1 MIGVSTGIIELRG
14 RYGIAQLRADAP
26 ADLVARLR
34 ELLEGADGA
43 GDPGRGAVRA
53 DGGPGRGAVRNGDPG
68 PTAPLRPGSE
78 DDPGPTAP
86 LRPDAEADAWAAAVL
101 YASASTADAPQEAP
115 DASDRVEESPET
127 ITWSEEDE
135 ARASA
140 ATTGVWVSSSEPA
153 APPSSSLPRYPEP
166 EPGSGRR
173 RRRPGAATPGAAS
186 RRPPSPAESARPPRH
201 PSWADQ
207 HRLAP
212 TEVISSSGAS
222 ASGASASGA
231 SAPTAGYMTFT
242 RSQDA
247 GAMSAPQSVVPLVWA
262 SVCAAGHVNPPDAP
276 GCLSCSAPLTGE
288 RRQVPLPV
296 LATLV
301 LSTGWSVPVRG
312 EIIIGRA
319 PRARPGCA
327 PGTSL
332 VQVPSPT
339 QTVSRSHLQVTTA
352 GWSVLA
358 LDLDSNNGTV
368 LARPGMSPVLLATS
382 LPTPLFVGDLLDVG
396 DGVTLRIDPPL

>member
-1 MIGVSTGIIELRG
+1 MIGVSSGIIELRG
-14 RYGIAQLRADAP
+14 RYGVAQLRADAP

-43 GDPGRGAVRA
+43 SDPGRGAVRA

-86 LRPDAEADAWAAAVL
+86 LRPDA
-101 YASASTADAPQEAP
+101 STADAPQEAP
-115 DASDRVEESPET
+115 NASDRVEESPET

-140 ATTGVWVSSSEPA
+140 ATTGVWVPSSEPA
-153 APPSSSLPRYPEP
+153 TPPPSSSSPAYPEP

-186 RRPPSPAESARPPRH
+186 RRPSSPAEPARPPRR
-201 PSWADQ
+201 PPWADQ
-207 HRLAP
+207 HRPAP
-212 TEVISSSGAS
+212 TEVISSGAS

-231 SAPTAGYMTFT
+231 SAPTAGYMTFA

-358 LDLDSNNGTV
+358 LDLGSNNGTV

>member
-1 MIGVSTGIIELRG
+1 MIGASTGIIELRG
-14 RYGIAQLRADAP
+14 RYGVAQLRADAP

-34 ELLEGADGA
+34 ELLEGDDGA
-43 GDPGRGAVRA
+43 ADDPRDDAARDGIVRD
-53 DGGPGRGAVRNGDPG
+53 DG
-68 PTAPLRPGSE
+68 
-78 DDPGPTAP
+78 PGPTAP
-86 LRPDAEADAWAAAVL
+86 LRPDVEADAWAAAVL

-115 DASDRVEESPET
+115 SASSRAEESPET

-140 ATTGVWVSSSEPA
+140 AATGVWVPSSEPS
-153 APPSSSLPRYPEP
+153 APPSSAPTYPEP

-173 RRRPGAATPGAAS
+173 RRRAGAVTPGAAS
-186 RRPPSPAESARPPRH
+186 RRPPSPAEPERPSRRTP
-201 PSWADQ
+201 WVDQ
-207 HRLAP
+207 HRPAP
-212 TEVISSSGAS
+212 TEVIS
-222 ASGASASGA
+222 SGASASGA
-231 SAPTAGYMTFT
+231 SAPTAGYMTFA

-339 QTVSRSHLQVTTA
+339 QTISRSHLQVMTA

-382 LPTPLFVGDLLDVG
+382 FPTPLFVGDLLDVG

>member
-34 ELLEGADGA
+34 ELLEG
-43 GDPGRGAVRA
+43 A

-201 PSWADQ
+201 TSWADQ
-207 HRLAP
+207 HQPAP
-212 TEVISSSGAS
+212 TEVISS
-222 ASGASASGA
+222 SGASASGA

>member
-1 MIGVSTGIIELRG
+1 MIGVSSGIIELRG
-14 RYGIAQLRADAP
+14 RYGVAQLRADAP

-43 GDPGRGAVRA
+43 R
-53 DGGPGRGAVRNGDPG
+53 DGVVRNSDPG
-68 PTAPLRPGSE
+68 PTAPLR
-78 DDPGPTAP
+78 A
-86 LRPDAEADAWAAAVL
+86 DAEADAWAAAVM

-115 DASDRVEESPET
+115 NASDRVEESPET

-140 ATTGVWVSSSEPA
+140 ATTGVWVPSSEPA
-153 APPSSSLPRYPEP
+153 TPPPASSSPAYPEP

-186 RRPPSPAESARPPRH
+186 RRPSSPAESVRPPRR
-201 PSWADQ
+201 PPWADQ
-207 HRLAP
+207 HRPAP
-212 TEVISSSGAS
+212 TEVIS
-222 ASGASASGA
+222 SGASASGA
-231 SAPTAGYMTFT
+231 SAPTAGYMTFA

>member
-1 MIGVSTGIIELRG
+1 MIGVSSGIIELRG
-14 RYGIAQLRADAP
+14 RYGVAQLRADAP

-43 GDPGRGAVRA
+43 
-53 DGGPGRGAVRNGDPG
+53 DGGPGRGAARADGARDGVVRNSDPG
-68 PTAPLRPGSE
+68 PTAPLR
-78 DDPGPTAP
+78 A
-86 LRPDAEADAWAAAVL
+86 DAEAGAWAAAVM

-115 DASDRVEESPET
+115 NASDRVEESPET

-140 ATTGVWVSSSEPA
+140 ATTGVWVPSSEPVTP
-153 APPSSSLPRYPEP
+153 PPSSSSPAYPEP

-186 RRPPSPAESARPPRH
+186 RRPSSPAEPARPPRR
-201 PSWADQ
+201 PPWADQ
-207 HRLAP
+207 HRPAP
-212 TEVISSSGAS
+212 TEVIS
-222 ASGASASGA
+222 SGASASGA
-231 SAPTAGYMTFT
+231 SAPTAGYMTFA

-358 LDLDSNNGTV
+358 LDLGSNNGTV

>member
-1 MIGVSTGIIELRG
+1 MIGVSSGIIELRG
-14 RYGIAQLRADAP
+14 RYGVAQLRADAP

-43 GDPGRGAVRA
+43 DGAR
-53 DGGPGRGAVRNGDPG
+53 DGVVRNSDPG
-68 PTAPLRPGSE
+68 PTAPLRADAE
-78 DDPGPTAP
+78 DDPGPASP
-86 LRPDAEADAWAAAVL
+86 LRADAEAGAWAAAVM

-115 DASDRVEESPET
+115 NASDRVEESPET

-140 ATTGVWVSSSEPA
+140 ATTGVWVPSSEPA
-153 APPSSSLPRYPEP
+153 TPPPSSSSPAYPEP

-186 RRPPSPAESARPPRH
+186 RRPSSPAEPARPPRR
-201 PSWADQ
+201 PPWADQ
-207 HRLAP
+207 HRPAP
-212 TEVISSSGAS
+212 TEVIS
-222 ASGASASGA
+222 SGASASGA
-231 SAPTAGYMTFT
+231 SAPTAGYMTFA

-358 LDLDSNNGTV
+358 LDLGSNNGTV

>member
-1 MIGVSTGIIELRG
+1 MIGASTGIIELRG
-14 RYGIAQLRADAP
+14 RYGVAQLRADAP

-34 ELLEGADGA
+34 ELLEGDDGA
-43 GDPGRGAVRA
+43 GDDPRDDAARDGIVRD
-53 DGGPGRGAVRNGDPG
+53 DG
-68 PTAPLRPGSE
+68 
-78 DDPGPTAP
+78 PGPTAP
-86 LRPDAEADAWAAAVL
+86 LRPDVEADAWAAAVL

-115 DASDRVEESPET
+115 SASSRAEESPET

-140 ATTGVWVSSSEPA
+140 AATGVWVPSSEPS
-153 APPSSSLPRYPEP
+153 APPSSAPTYPEP

-173 RRRPGAATPGAAS
+173 RRRAGAATPGAAP
-186 RRPPSPAESARPPRH
+186 RRPPSPAEPERPSRRTP
-201 PSWADQ
+201 WVDQ
-207 HRLAP
+207 HRPAP
-212 TEVISSSGAS
+212 TEVISSGAS
-222 ASGASASGA
+222 AA
-231 SAPTAGYMTFT
+231 TAGYVTFT
-242 RSQDA
+242 RSQDD

>member
-1 MIGVSTGIIELRG
+1 MIGVSSGIIELRG
-14 RYGIAQLRADAP
+14 RYGVAQLRADAP

-43 GDPGRGAVRA
+43 DGAR
-53 DGGPGRGAVRNGDPG
+53 DGVVRNSDPG
-68 PTAPLRPGSE
+68 PTAPLRADAE

-86 LRPDAEADAWAAAVL
+86 LRPDAEAGAWAAAVM

-115 DASDRVEESPET
+115 NASDRVEESPET

-140 ATTGVWVSSSEPA
+140 AATGVWVPSSEPS
-153 APPSSSLPRYPEP
+153 APPSSAPTYPEP

-173 RRRPGAATPGAAS
+173 RRRAGAATPGAAS

-207 HRLAP
+207 HRPAP

-231 SAPTAGYMTFT
+231 SASGASASGASAPTAGYMTFA

>member
-1 MIGVSTGIIELRG
+1 MIGVSSGIIELRG
-14 RYGIAQLRADAP
+14 RYGVAQLRADAP

-43 GDPGRGAVRA
+43 R
-53 DGGPGRGAVRNGDPG
+53 DGVVRNSDPG
-68 PTAPLRPGSE
+68 PTAPLRADAE
-78 DDPGPTAP
+78 DDLGPTGP
-86 LRPDAEADAWAAAVL
+86 LRADAEAGAWAAAVM

-115 DASDRVEESPET
+115 NASDRVEESPET

-140 ATTGVWVSSSEPA
+140 ATTGVWVPSSEPA
-153 APPSSSLPRYPEP
+153 TPPPSSSSPAYPEP

-173 RRRPGAATPGAAS
+173 RRRPGAATPGAAP
-186 RRPPSPAESARPPRH
+186 RRPSSPAEPARPPRR
-201 PSWADQ
+201 PPWADQ
-207 HRLAP
+207 HRPAP
-212 TEVISSSGAS
+212 TEVIS
-222 ASGASASGA
+222 SGASASGA
-231 SAPTAGYMTFT
+231 SAPTAGYMTFAH
-242 RSQDA
+242 SQDA

-358 LDLDSNNGTV
+358 LDLGSNNGTV

>member
-1 MIGVSTGIIELRG
+1 MIGVSSGIIELRG
-14 RYGIAQLRADAP
+14 RYGVAQLRADAP

-43 GDPGRGAVRA
+43 
-53 DGGPGRGAVRNGDPG
+53 DGGPGRGAARADGARDGVVRNSDPG
-68 PTAPLRPGSE
+68 PTAPLR
-78 DDPGPTAP
+78 A
-86 LRPDAEADAWAAAVL
+86 DAEADAWAAAVM

-115 DASDRVEESPET
+115 NASDRVEESPET

-201 PSWADQ
+201 TSWADQ
-207 HRLAP
+207 HQPAP

-222 ASGASASGA
+222 ASGASA
-231 SAPTAGYMTFT
+231 PTAGYMTFA

-358 LDLDSNNGTV
+358 LDLGSNNGTV

>member
-1 MIGVSTGIIELRG
+1 MIGVSSGIIELRG
-14 RYGIAQLRADAP
+14 RYGVAQLRADAP

-43 GDPGRGAVRA
+43 R
-53 DGGPGRGAVRNGDPG
+53 DGVVRNSDPG
-68 PTAPLRPGSE
+68 PTAPLRADAE
-78 DDPGPTAP
+78 DDPGPDGP
-86 LRPDAEADAWAAAVL
+86 LRADAEAGAWAAAVM

-115 DASDRVEESPET
+115 NASDRVEESPET

-140 ATTGVWVSSSEPA
+140 ATTGVWVPSSEPA
-153 APPSSSLPRYPEP
+153 TPPPASSSPAYPEP

-186 RRPPSPAESARPPRH
+186 RRPSSPAESARPPRH

-207 HRLAP
+207 HRPAP

-358 LDLDSNNGTV
+358 LDLGSNNGTV

>member
-1 MIGVSTGIIELRG
+1 MIGVSSGIIELRG
-14 RYGIAQLRADAP
+14 RYGVAQLRADAP

-43 GDPGRGAVRA
+43 R
-53 DGGPGRGAVRNGDPG
+53 DGVVRNSDPG
-68 PTAPLRPGSE
+68 PTAPLR
-78 DDPGPTAP
+78 A
-86 LRPDAEADAWAAAVL
+86 DAEAGAWAAAVM

-115 DASDRVEESPET
+115 NASDRVEESPET

-140 ATTGVWVSSSEPA
+140 ATTGVWVPSSEPA
-153 APPSSSLPRYPEP
+153 TPPPSSSSPAYPEP

-186 RRPPSPAESARPPRH
+186 RRPSSPAEPARPPRR
-201 PSWADQ
+201 PPWADQ
-207 HRLAP
+207 HRPAP
-212 TEVISSSGAS
+212 TEVIS
-222 ASGASASGA
+222 SGASASGA
-231 SAPTAGYMTFT
+231 SAPTAGYMTFA

-358 LDLDSNNGTV
+358 LDLGSNNGTV

>member
-1 MIGVSTGIIELRG
+1 MIGVSSGIIELRG
-14 RYGIAQLRADAP
+14 RYGVAQLRADAP

-43 GDPGRGAVRA
+43 ADDPRDDAARDGIVRD
-53 DGGPGRGAVRNGDPG
+53 DG
-68 PTAPLRPGSE
+68 
-78 DDPGPTAP
+78 PGPTAP
-86 LRPDAEADAWAAAVL
+86 LRPDVEADAWAAAVL

-115 DASDRVEESPET
+115 SASSRAEESPET

-140 ATTGVWVSSSEPA
+140 AATGVWVPSSEPS
-153 APPSSSLPRYPEP
+153 APPSSAPTYPEP

-173 RRRPGAATPGAAS
+173 RRRAGAATPGAAS
-186 RRPPSPAESARPPRH
+186 RRPPSPAEPERPSRRTP
-201 PSWADQ
+201 WVDQ
-207 HRLAP
+207 HRPAP
-212 TEVISSSGAS
+212 TEVIS
-222 ASGASASGA
+222 SGASASGA
-231 SAPTAGYMTFT
+231 SAPTAGYMTFA

-358 LDLDSNNGTV
+358 LDLGSNNGTV

>member
-1 MIGVSTGIIELRG
+1 MIGVSSGIIELRG
-14 RYGIAQLRADAP
+14 RYGVAQLRADAP

-43 GDPGRGAVRA
+43 
-53 DGGPGRGAVRNGDPG
+53 DGGPGRGAARADGARDGVVRNSDPG
-68 PTAPLRPGSE
+68 PTAPLR
-78 DDPGPTAP
+78 A
-86 LRPDAEADAWAAAVL
+86 DAEADAWAAAVM

-115 DASDRVEESPET
+115 NASDRVEESPET

-140 ATTGVWVSSSEPA
+140 ATTGVWVPSSEPA
-153 APPSSSLPRYPEP
+153 TPPPASSSPAYPEP

-186 RRPPSPAESARPPRH
+186 RRPSSPAEPARPPRR
-201 PSWADQ
+201 PPWADQ
-207 HRLAP
+207 HRPAP
-212 TEVISSSGAS
+212 TEVIS
-222 ASGASASGA
+222 SGASASGA
-231 SAPTAGYMTFT
+231 SAPTAGYMTFA

-358 LDLDSNNGTV
+358 LDLGSNNGTV

>member
-1 MIGVSTGIIELRG
+1 MIGVSSGIIELRG
-14 RYGIAQLRADAP
+14 RYGVAQLRADAP

-43 GDPGRGAVRA
+43 
-53 DGGPGRGAVRNGDPG
+53 DGGPGRGAARADGARDGVVRNSDPG
-68 PTAPLRPGSE
+68 PTAPLR
-78 DDPGPTAP
+78 A
-86 LRPDAEADAWAAAVL
+86 DAEADAWAAAVM

-115 DASDRVEESPET
+115 NASDRVEESPET

-140 ATTGVWVSSSEPA
+140 ATTGVWVPSSEPA
-153 APPSSSLPRYPEP
+153 TPPPASSSPAYPEP

-186 RRPPSPAESARPPRH
+186 RRPSSPAESARPPRR
-201 PSWADQ
+201 PPWADQ
-207 HRLAP
+207 HRPAP
-212 TEVISSSGAS
+212 TEVIS
-222 ASGASASGA
+222 SGA
-231 SAPTAGYMTFT
+231 SAPTAGYMTFA

-358 LDLDSNNGTV
+358 LDLGSNNGTV

>member
-43 GDPGRGAVRA
+43 GDPGPTAPLR
-53 DGGPGRGAVRNGDPG
+53 PGSEDDPG
-68 PTAPLRPGSE
+68 PTAPLRPDAE

-207 HRLAP
+207 HQPAP
-212 TEVISSSGAS
+212 TEVISS
-222 ASGASASGA
+222 SGASASGA

>member
-1 MIGVSTGIIELRG
+1 MIGVSSGIIELRG
-14 RYGIAQLRADAP
+14 RYGVAQLRADAP

-43 GDPGRGAVRA
+43 
-53 DGGPGRGAVRNGDPG
+53 DGGPGRGAARADGARADGARDGVVRNSDPG
-68 PTAPLRPGSE
+68 PTAPLR
-78 DDPGPTAP
+78 A
-86 LRPDAEADAWAAAVL
+86 DAEAGAWAAAVM

-115 DASDRVEESPET
+115 NASDRVEESPET

-140 ATTGVWVSSSEPA
+140 ATTGVWVPSSEPA
-153 APPSSSLPRYPEP
+153 TPPPSSSSPAYPEP

-186 RRPPSPAESARPPRH
+186 RRPSSPAEPARPPRR
-201 PSWADQ
+201 PPWADQ
-207 HRLAP
+207 HRPAP
-212 TEVISSSGAS
+212 TEVIS
-222 ASGASASGA
+222 SGASASGA
-231 SAPTAGYMTFT
+231 SAPTAGYMTFA

-358 LDLDSNNGTV
+358 LDLGSNNGTV

>member
-1 MIGVSTGIIELRG
+1 MIGASTGVIELRG
-14 RYGIAQLRADAP
+14 RYGVAQLRADAP

-34 ELLEGADGA
+34 ELLGDDGAVGEPGADAVDEPGA
-43 GDPGRGAVRA
+43 DAVGDPGADAVDEPGGGAAR
-53 DGGPGRGAVRNGDPG
+53 
-68 PTAPLRPGSE
+68 
-78 DDPGPTAP
+78 DDAPGPTAP

-140 ATTGVWVSSSEPA
+140 AATGVWVPSSESA
-153 APPSSSLPRYPEP
+153 APPPSAPTYPEP

-173 RRRPGAATPGAAS
+173 RRRPGSATPGAAS
-186 RRPPSPAESARPPRH
+186 RRSPSSAESGRVPRR

-207 HRLAP
+207 HRPAP
-212 TEVISSSGAS
+212 TEVIPSGAS
-222 ASGASASGA
+222 AA
-231 SAPTAGYMTFT
+231 TAGYVTST
-242 RSQDA
+242 RSQGA
-247 GAMSAPQSVVPLVWA
+247 GSMAVPQSVVPLVWA
-262 SVCAAGHVNPPDAP
+262 SVCAAGHISPPDAP

-296 LATLV
+296 LATLA

-319 PRARPGCA
+319 PRARPDCA

-339 QTVSRSHLQVTTA
+339 QTISRSHLQVMTA

-382 LPTPLFVGDLLDVG
+382 FPTPLFVGDLLDVG

>member
-1 MIGVSTGIIELRG
+1 MIGVSSGIIELRG
-14 RYGIAQLRADAP
+14 RYGVAQLRADAP

-43 GDPGRGAVRA
+43 
-53 DGGPGRGAVRNGDPG
+53 DGGPGRGAARADGAQDGVVRNSDPG
-68 PTAPLRPGSE
+68 PTAPLR
-78 DDPGPTAP
+78 A
-86 LRPDAEADAWAAAVL
+86 DAEAGAWAAAVM

-115 DASDRVEESPET
+115 NASDRVEESPET

-140 ATTGVWVSSSEPA
+140 ATTGVWVPSSEPA
-153 APPSSSLPRYPEP
+153 TPPSSSSSPAYPEP

-173 RRRPGAATPGAAS
+173 RRRPGAATPGAES
-186 RRPPSPAESARPPRH
+186 RRPSSPAEPARPPRR
-201 PSWADQ
+201 PPWADQ
-207 HRLAP
+207 HRPAP
-212 TEVISSSGAS
+212 TEVIS
-222 ASGASASGA
+222 SGASASGA
-231 SAPTAGYMTFT
+231 SAPTAGYMTFA

-358 LDLDSNNGTV
+358 LDLGSNNGTV

>member
-1 MIGVSTGIIELRG
+1 MIGVSSGIIELRG
-14 RYGIAQLRADAP
+14 RYGVAQLRADAP

-43 GDPGRGAVRA
+43 DGAR
-53 DGGPGRGAVRNGDPG
+53 DGVVRNSDPG
-68 PTAPLRPGSE
+68 PTAPLRADAE
-78 DDPGPTAP
+78 DDPGPTGP
-86 LRPDAEADAWAAAVL
+86 LRADAEAGAWAAAVM

-115 DASDRVEESPET
+115 NASDRVEESPET

-140 ATTGVWVSSSEPA
+140 ATTGVWVPSSEPA
-153 APPSSSLPRYPEP
+153 TPPPSSSSPAYPEP

-186 RRPPSPAESARPPRH
+186 RRPSSPAEPARPPRR
-201 PSWADQ
+201 PPWADQ
-207 HRLAP
+207 HRPAP
-212 TEVISSSGAS
+212 TEVIS
-222 ASGASASGA
+222 SGASASGA
-231 SAPTAGYMTFT
+231 SAPTAGYMTFA

-358 LDLDSNNGTV
+358 LDLGSNNGTV

>member
-1 MIGVSTGIIELRG
+1 MIGASTGVIELRG
-14 RYGIAQLRADAP
+14 RYGVAQLRADAP

-34 ELLEGADGA
+34 ELLGDDGAVGEPGADAVGEPGGGA
-43 GDPGRGAVRA
+43 ARDDA
-53 DGGPGRGAVRNGDPG
+53 PG
-68 PTAPLRPGSE
+68 PT
-78 DDPGPTAP
+78 TP

-115 DASDRVEESPET
+115 SASSRAEESPET

-140 ATTGVWVSSSEPA
+140 AATGVWVPSSESA
-153 APPSSSLPRYPEP
+153 APPPSAPTYPEP

-173 RRRPGAATPGAAS
+173 RRRPGSATPGAAS
-186 RRPPSPAESARPPRH
+186 RRSPSSAESGRVPRRPL
-201 PSWADQ
+201 WADQ
-207 HRLAP
+207 HRPAP
-212 TEVISSSGAS
+212 TEVIS
-222 ASGASASGA
+222 SGASASGA
-231 SAPTAGYMTFT
+231 SAPTAGYMTFA

-358 LDLDSNNGTV
+358 LDLGSNNGTV

>member
-1 MIGVSTGIIELRG
+1 MIGASTGIIELRG
-14 RYGIAQLRADAP
+14 RYGVAQLRADAP

-34 ELLEGADGA
+34 ELLEGDDGA
-43 GDPGRGAVRA
+43 ADDPRDDAARDGIVRD
-53 DGGPGRGAVRNGDPG
+53 DG
-68 PTAPLRPGSE
+68 
-78 DDPGPTAP
+78 PGPTAP
-86 LRPDAEADAWAAAVL
+86 LRPDVEADAWAAAVL

-115 DASDRVEESPET
+115 SASSRAEESPET

-140 ATTGVWVSSSEPA
+140 AATGVWVPSSEPS
-153 APPSSSLPRYPEP
+153 APPSSAPTYPEP

-173 RRRPGAATPGAAS
+173 RRRAGAATPGAAS
-186 RRPPSPAESARPPRH
+186 RRPSSPAESARPPRRT
-201 PSWADQ
+201 PWVDQ
-207 HRLAP
+207 HRPAP
-212 TEVISSSGAS
+212 TEVISSGAS
-222 ASGASASGA
+222 AA
-231 SAPTAGYMTFT
+231 TAGYVTFT
-242 RSQDA
+242 RSQDD

>member
-1 MIGVSTGIIELRG
+1 MIGASTGVIELRG
-14 RYGIAQLRADAP
+14 RYGVAQLRADAP

-34 ELLEGADGA
+34 ELLGDDGAVGESGADAVDEPGGGA
-43 GDPGRGAVRA
+43 AR
-53 DGGPGRGAVRNGDPG
+53 
-68 PTAPLRPGSE
+68 
-78 DDPGPTAP
+78 DDAPGPTAP

-140 ATTGVWVSSSEPA
+140 ATTGVWVPSSEPA
-153 APPSSSLPRYPEP
+153 TPPPSSSSPAYPEP

-173 RRRPGAATPGAAS
+173 RRRPGSATPGAAS
-186 RRPPSPAESARPPRH
+186 RRSPSSAESGRVPRRPL
-201 PSWADQ
+201 WADQ
-207 HRLAP
+207 HRPAP
-212 TEVISSSGAS
+212 TEVIPSGAS
-222 ASGASASGA
+222 AA
-231 SAPTAGYMTFT
+231 TAGYVTST
-242 RSQDA
+242 RSQGA
-247 GAMSAPQSVVPLVWA
+247 GSMAVPQSVVPLVWA

>member
-43 GDPGRGAVRA
+43 GDPGRG
-53 DGGPGRGAVRNGDPG
+53 PVRNGDPG
-68 PTAPLRPGSE
+68 PTAPLRPDAE

-186 RRPPSPAESARPPRH
+186 RRPSSPAESARPPRH

-207 HRLAP
+207 HQPAP
-212 TEVISSSGAS
+212 TEVISS
-222 ASGASASGA
+222 SGASASGA

>member
-34 ELLEGADGA
+34 ELLEG
-43 GDPGRGAVRA
+43 A

-201 PSWADQ
+201 TSWADQ
-207 HRLAP
+207 HQPAP
-212 TEVISSSGAS
+212 TEVISS
-222 ASGASASGA
+222 SGASASGA

-296 LATLV
+296 LAT
-301 LSTGWSVPVRG
+301 
-312 EIIIGRA
+312 RA
-319 PRARPGCA
+319 LIFMSASSASFSAARRFAIC
-327 PGTSL
+327 
-332 VQVPSPT
+332 
-339 QTVSRSHLQVTTA
+339 
-352 GWSVLA
+352 
-358 LDLDSNNGTV
+358 
-368 LARPGMSPVLLATS
+368 
-382 LPTPLFVGDLLDVG
+382 
-396 DGVTLRIDPPL
+396 

>member
-1 MIGVSTGIIELRG
+1 MIGVSSGIIELRG
-14 RYGIAQLRADAP
+14 RYGVAQLRADAP

-43 GDPGRGAVRA
+43 
-53 DGGPGRGAVRNGDPG
+53 DGGPGRGAARADGARDGVVRNSDPG
-68 PTAPLRPGSE
+68 PTAPLR
-78 DDPGPTAP
+78 A
-86 LRPDAEADAWAAAVL
+86 DAEADAWAAAVM

-115 DASDRVEESPET
+115 NASDRVEESPET

-140 ATTGVWVSSSEPA
+140 ATTGVWVPSSEPA
-153 APPSSSLPRYPEP
+153 TPPPASSSPAYPEP

-186 RRPPSPAESARPPRH
+186 RRPSSPAEPARPPRR
-201 PSWADQ
+201 PPWADQ
-207 HRLAP
+207 HRPAP
-212 TEVISSSGAS
+212 TEVIS
-222 ASGASASGA
+222 SGASASGA
-231 SAPTAGYMTFT
+231 SAPTAGYMTFA

-358 LDLDSNNGTV
+358 LDLGSNNGTV

-396 DGVTLRIDPPL
+396 DGVTLRIEPPL

>member
-1 MIGVSTGIIELRG
+1 MIGVSSGIIELRG
-14 RYGIAQLRADAP
+14 RYGVAQLRADAP

-43 GDPGRGAVRA
+43 R
-53 DGGPGRGAVRNGDPG
+53 DGVVRNSDPG
-68 PTAPLRPGSE
+68 PTAPLRADAE

-86 LRPDAEADAWAAAVL
+86 LRADAEAGAWAAAVM

-115 DASDRVEESPET
+115 NASDRVEESPET

-140 ATTGVWVSSSEPA
+140 ATTGVWVPSSEPA
-153 APPSSSLPRYPEP
+153 TPPSSSSSPAYPEP

-186 RRPPSPAESARPPRH
+186 RRPSSPAEPARPPRR
-201 PSWADQ
+201 PPWADQ
-207 HRLAP
+207 HRPAP
-212 TEVISSSGAS
+212 TEVIS
-222 ASGASASGA
+222 SGASASGA
-231 SAPTAGYMTFT
+231 SAPTAGYMTFA

-358 LDLDSNNGTV
+358 LDLGSNNGTV

>member
-1 MIGVSTGIIELRG
+1 MIGVSSGIIELRG
-14 RYGIAQLRADAP
+14 RYGVAQLRADAP

-43 GDPGRGAVRA
+43 
-53 DGGPGRGAVRNGDPG
+53 DGGPGRGAARADGARDGVVRNSDPG
-68 PTAPLRPGSE
+68 PTAPLR
-78 DDPGPTAP
+78 A
-86 LRPDAEADAWAAAVL
+86 DAEAGAWAAAVM

-115 DASDRVEESPET
+115 NASDRVEESPET

-140 ATTGVWVSSSEPA
+140 ATTGVWVPSSEPA
-153 APPSSSLPRYPEP
+153 TPPPSSSSPAYPEP

-186 RRPPSPAESARPPRH
+186 RRPSSPAEPARPPRR
-201 PSWADQ
+201 PPWADQ
-207 HRLAP
+207 HRPAP
-212 TEVISSSGAS
+212 TEVIS
-222 ASGASASGA
+222 SGASASGA
-231 SAPTAGYMTFT
+231 SAPTAGYMTFA

>member
-34 ELLEGADGA
+34 ELLEGADG
-43 GDPGRGAVRA
+43 
-53 DGGPGRGAVRNGDPG
+53 GPGRGAVRNG
-68 PTAPLRPGSE
+68 
-78 DDPGPTAP
+78 DPGPTAP

-201 PSWADQ
+201 TSWADQ
-207 HRLAP
+207 HQPAP
-212 TEVISSSGAS
+212 TEVISS
-222 ASGASASGA
+222 SGASASGA

>member
-1 MIGVSTGIIELRG
+1 MIGVSSGIIELRG
-14 RYGIAQLRADAP
+14 RYGVAQLRADAP

-43 GDPGRGAVRA
+43 
-53 DGGPGRGAVRNGDPG
+53 DGGPGRGAARADGARDGVVRNSDPG
-68 PTAPLRPGSE
+68 PTAPLR
-78 DDPGPTAP
+78 A
-86 LRPDAEADAWAAAVL
+86 DAEAGAWAAAVM

-115 DASDRVEESPET
+115 NASDRVEESPET

-140 ATTGVWVSSSEPA
+140 ATTGVWVPSSEPA
-153 APPSSSLPRYPEP
+153 TPPSSSSSPAYPEP

-186 RRPPSPAESARPPRH
+186 RRPSSPAEPARPPRR
-201 PSWADQ
+201 PPWADQ
-207 HRLAP
+207 HRPAP
-212 TEVISSSGAS
+212 TEVIS
-222 ASGASASGA
+222 SGASASGA
-231 SAPTAGYMTFT
+231 SAPTAGYMTFA

-358 LDLDSNNGTV
+358 LDLGSNNGTV

>member
-1 MIGVSTGIIELRG
+1 MIGASTGIIELRG
-14 RYGIAQLRADAP
+14 RYGVAQLRADAP

-34 ELLEGADGA
+34 ELLEGDDGA
-43 GDPGRGAVRA
+43 ADDPRDDAARDGIVRD
-53 DGGPGRGAVRNGDPG
+53 DG
-68 PTAPLRPGSE
+68 
-78 DDPGPTAP
+78 PGPTAP
-86 LRPDAEADAWAAAVL
+86 LRPDVEADAWAAAVL

-115 DASDRVEESPET
+115 SASSRAEESPET

-140 ATTGVWVSSSEPA
+140 AATGVWVPSSEPS
-153 APPSSSLPRYPEP
+153 APPSSAPTYPEP

-173 RRRPGAATPGAAS
+173 RRRAGAVTPGAAS
-186 RRPPSPAESARPPRH
+186 RRPPSPAEPERPSRRTP
-201 PSWADQ
+201 WVDQ
-207 HRLAP
+207 HRPAP
-212 TEVISSSGAS
+212 TEVISSGAS
-222 ASGASASGA
+222 AA
-231 SAPTAGYMTFT
+231 TAGYVTFT
-242 RSQDA
+242 RSQDD